1 VAVQRR
7 RASLLRQACQSG
19 CRIGSYYANRERQCR
34 RRTPSVGQASTP
46 DAVSATRRHPRQT
59 VATSRHLTMA
69 RTQNECQI
77 NNLNPKV
84 AGIEGAISIVM
95 DAQNV
100 AETWPTSKTT
110 DQELVELS
118 KRGDELAMTKL
129 IQRHYGASLR
139 VAQSIL
145 RNRPDSEDAVQTAY
159 GRAFQY
165 LHTFREEARFSTWIT
180 SIVVNQSL
188 MHLRHQRR
196 ATLLSLDEP
205 IHENAL
211 RCLTSRDPS
220 PEESAAQREISN
232 AIARALARLPMGLRM
247 PYTLHAVSG
256 LPVAEVADK
265 LGLSLSATKS
275 RIFRA
280 RCSLQSRLN
289 FNYRLAR
296 CSA

>member
-1 VAVQRR
+1 M
-7 RASLLRQACQSG
+7 S
-19 CRIGSYYANRERQCR
+19 
-34 RRTPSVGQASTP
+34 
-46 DAVSATRRHPRQT
+46 
-59 VATSRHLTMA
+59 
-69 RTQNECQI
+69 
-77 NNLNPKV
+77 
-84 AGIEGAISIVM
+84 
-95 DAQNV
+95 AQNIT
-100 AETWPTSKTT
+100 ETWQTSETT
-110 DQELVELS
+110 DQELVEQC
-118 KRGDELAMTKL
+118 KQGDEEAMTRL

-145 RNRPDSEDAVQTAY
+145 RNQSDSEDAVQTAY

-205 IHENAL
+205 THDQASRSL
-211 RCLTSRDPS
+211 ASRDPS
-220 PEESAAQREISN
+220 PEESAARREISGV
-232 AIARALARLPMGLRM
+232 IERALARLPNGLRM

-265 LGLSLSATKS
+265 LGLSVSATKS

-280 RCSLQSRLN
+280 RCSLQSRLS
-289 FNYRLAR
+289 FNYGLGR

>member
-1 VAVQRR
+1 
-7 RASLLRQACQSG
+7 
-19 CRIGSYYANRERQCR
+19 
-34 RRTPSVGQASTP
+34 
-46 DAVSATRRHPRQT
+46 
-59 VATSRHLTMA
+59 
-69 RTQNECQI
+69 
-77 NNLNPKV
+77 
-84 AGIEGAISIVM
+84 M
-95 DAQNV
+95 DAQNI
-100 AETWPTSKTT
+100 AETWQTSETT
-110 DQELVELS
+110 DQELVEQS
-118 KRGDELAMTKL
+118 KRGDEQAMTKL

-145 RNRPDSEDAVQTAY
+145 RNQPDSEDAVQTAY

-188 MHLRHQRR
+188 MHLRRQRR

-205 IHENAL
+205 APEKAL
-211 RCLTSRDPS
+211 RGLTSRDPS
-220 PEESAAQREISN
+220 PEENAAQREISS

-280 RCSLQSRLN
+280 RCSLESRLN
-289 FNYRLAR
+289 FKFRLAR